1 MYNKLPILII
11 GIYLYNA
18 YYRNSI
24 TQYLCRRT
32 RIENVECGYLKM
44 Y

>member
-1 MYNKLPILII
+1 MYNKFPILII

-18 YYRNSI
+18 YYRYS

-32 RIENVECGYLKM
+32 QIQNMECGYLKK
-44 Y
+44 